1 MVMVMVLLKVA
12 SQRMMS
18 DDFEGKATYYS
29 GWLRYLRASMQQNI
43 GPCPLG
49 LILDLV
55 FDIIV
60 RLLLARKAGKNT
72 RLMRP
77 KRYARN

>member
-60 RLLLARKAGKNT
+60 RLLLAGKNT